1 MKNSK
6 KSACSALRS
15 GIRFAVVPFVAA
27 AMTFAATGPT
37 PAQAAPKMEK
47 VTIILDWIP
56 LMPQHMGFWLA
67 KSRGWYADAGL
78 DVTIR
83 GGRGSGRA
91 IQIVTAG
98 KADFGNAAASSL
110 VQAVAKQNVPVKM
123 VAVFFQ
129 KDTSG
134 IGFMKS
140 TGIKTPKDLE
150 GRKIGLVP
158 GGIHSLLWPSFA
170 RAAGIDAS
178 KVQILSTNYR
188 FNYQQLAAGQFD
200 AVNWVVHGAGAARLE
215 AQGKPFAGF
224 PFADYLPLIGHG
236 IIVANKTIDQRPQ
249 VVERFVQTTSRAW
262 ADMIRNPEKAVSEAS
277 KIINKNI
284 EKSPPEEFIKN
295 IALKAIPEHMQSTS
309 TKGKPV
315 GWSDPKNWQR
325 MIDMLA
331 KYDKFPR
338 KPDVEEVM
346 SNRFLR

>member
-1 MKNSK
+1 MHTTRSFVR
-6 KSACSALRS
+6 SIAIAGLRLAL
-15 GIRFAVVPFVAA
+15 VPIVAA
-27 AMTFAATGPT
+27 AMAVSSTSPSV
-37 PAQAAPKMEK
+37 AQSGGKLEK

-56 LMPQHMGFWLA
+56 LMPQHMGYWLA

-83 GGRGSGRA
+83 GGRGSGLA
-91 IQIVTAG
+91 IQVVTAG
-98 KADFGNAAASSL
+98 KADFGNAASSSL
-110 VQAVAKQNVPVKM
+110 VQAVAKQNVPIKM

-129 KDTSG
+129 RDTTG

-140 TGIKTPKDLE
+140 SGIKSPKDLE

-158 GGIHSLLWPSFA
+158 GGIHYLLWPSFA

-188 FNYQQLAAGQFD
+188 FNYKQLAAGQFD

-215 AQGKPFAGF
+215 KQGKPFAGF

-236 IIVANKTIDQRPQ
+236 IIVADKTIEQRPK
-249 VVERFVQTTSRAW
+249 VVENFVKATRRAW
-262 ADMIRNPEKAVSEAS
+262 ADMVRNPKKAVSEAS
-277 KIINKNI
+277 KIINRNI
-284 EKSPPEEFIKN
+284 EKSPPAVFIEN
-295 IALKAIPEHMQSTS
+295 IALKAVPGHMQSAS

-315 GWSDPKNWQR
+315 GWSDPDDWRR

-331 KYDKFPR
+331 KFDKFPR
-338 KPDVEEVM
+338 KPAVGEVM
-346 SNRFLR
+346 SNRFVR